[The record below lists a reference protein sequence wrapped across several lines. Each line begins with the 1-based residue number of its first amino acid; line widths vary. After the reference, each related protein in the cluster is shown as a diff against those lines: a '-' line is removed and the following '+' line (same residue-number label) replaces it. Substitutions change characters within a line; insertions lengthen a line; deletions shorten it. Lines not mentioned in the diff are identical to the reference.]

1 MTTLDAAPGLRERK
15 RLATRRA
22 IQCAVL
28 NLVSERG
35 LDGVTIDEIS
45 AVADV
50 SPRTFFNYFA
60 SKEDALVGDSPQ
72 LPAEESIEAFVN
84 AGADADLL
92 DGLGELLVEASEL
105 SMQDLGVVQLRRA
118 LLKQYPQLFAMRMA
132 SMHQFEDELDGVVAR
147 RLAKDDP
154 ALAADVAA
162 LRQKSRLVTL
172 IAFAAMRHAWTS
184 WADSDLTTVL
194 VDRLRATFA
203 TLKTILA
210 TGRA

>member
-84 AGADADLL
+84 GADADLL

-184 WADSDLTTVL
+184 WADSDSTTVL
-194 VDRLRATFA
+194 ADRLRATFA
-203 TLKTILA
+203 NLKTILA